1 MVDSCEEMIHISDAI
16 INHITFGSDD
26 ASLAA
31 FRHMLHRVQRTAHP
45 LGSIDFNKLIPMPP
59 ELKIEC
65 GSRKDAGLKLYREFV
80 AVSSAVSLST
90 LHAPETVRAAQVT
103 AHLEKWDAKE
113 KADPELWEL
122 GKSAFQN
129 IQKYGVPTWY
139 EWSTQHWGT
148 KWNAYQCRP
157 LNDKDD
163 TMEFLTANGSVPRLV
178 AAISRRYPDQEI
190 TYRWADENLGH
201 NVGEIVFKNGE
212 QIEMD
217 ILPDS
222 SRAAYEMAAE
232 LTGIDL
238 ASCNLFLT
246 ADKSTYE
253 YQENPPPGAQKQK
266 KKARGQG
273 KDR

>member
-1 MVDSCEEMIHISDAI
+1 MP
-16 INHITFGSDD
+16 NHVTNQITFGED
-26 ASLAA
+26 AASQAA
-31 FRHMLHRVQRTAHP
+31 FQRMLHELRSEDGP

-65 GSRKDAGLKLYREFV
+65 GSRTDSGLKLYKEFM
-80 AVSSAVSLST
+80 AESAAVSLST
-90 LHAPETVRAAQVT
+90 LHAPEAERTAQVT

-129 IQKYGVPTWY
+129 IQKYGSPTWY
-139 EWSTQHWGT
+139 EWSIQHWDT

-157 LNDKDD
+157 LTEKDD
-163 TMEFLTANGSVPRLV
+163 TMVFLTAWSSVPKLV
-178 AAISRRYPDQEI
+178 AAISKKYRHQEI
-190 TYRWADENLGH
+190 TYRWADEDLGH

-212 QIEMD
+212 QIEVD
-217 ILPDS
+217 IPADG
-222 SRAAYEMAAE
+222 SRMAYEMAAE
-232 LTGIDL
+232 LTGLDL
-238 ASCNLFLT
+238 ADCNLYLT

-253 YQENPPPGAQKQK
+253 HRKDPPPSAQKQTK
-266 KKARGQG
+266 KTRGQG

>member
-1 MVDSCEEMIHISDAI
+1 MP
-16 INHITFGSDD
+16 NHVTNQITFGADSV
-26 ASLAA
+26 SLAA
-31 FRHMLHRVQRTAHP
+31 FQHMLHELQAEGQP
-45 LGSIDFNKLIPMPP
+45 LGSIDFNKLVPMPP

-65 GSRKDAGLKLYREFV
+65 GSRTDAGLKLYKEFIAEST
-80 AVSSAVSLST
+80 AVSIGT
-90 LHAPETVRAAQVT
+90 LHVSDSVRTAQVA

-113 KADPELWEL
+113 KADPALWEL

-129 IQKYGVPTWY
+129 IQKYGAPSWY
-139 EWSTQHWGT
+139 EWSIQHWGT
-148 KWNAYQCRP
+148 KWNAYQCLP
-157 LNDKDD
+157 LNEKDD
-163 TMEFLTANGSVPRLV
+163 TMEFLTAWSSVPRLV
-178 AAISRRYPDQEI
+178 AAMSQKYPNQEI
-190 TYRWADENLGH
+190 TYRWADEDLGR

-212 QIEMD
+212 QIEVD
-217 ILPDS
+217 IPAVDS
-222 SRAAYEMAAE
+222 RVAYEMAAE

-266 KKARGQG
+266 KKARGQS

>member
-1 MVDSCEEMIHISDAI
+1 MP
-16 INHITFGSDD
+16 NHVTNQITFGADS

-31 FRHMLHRVQRTAHP
+31 FQHMLHELQAEGQP

-65 GSRKDAGLKLYREFV
+65 GYRTDAGLKLYKKFMAESA
-80 AVSSAVSLST
+80 AVSIST
-90 LHAPETVRAAQVT
+90 LHVSDSMRTAQVT
-103 AHLEKWDAKE
+103 AHLEKWDAKG
-113 KADPELWEL
+113 KADPGLWEL
-122 GKSAFQN
+122 GKSAFRN
-129 IQKYGVPTWY
+129 IQKYGAPTWY
-139 EWSTQHWGT
+139 EWSIQHWGT

-157 LNDKDD
+157 LNEKDD
-163 TMEFLTANGSVPRLV
+163 TMEFLTANGSVPKLV
-178 AAISRRYPDQEI
+178 ATISRKYPNQKI

-217 ILPDS
+217 IFANG

-232 LTGIDL
+232 VTGVGL
-238 ASCNLFLT
+238 ADCGLFLT
-246 ADKSTYE
+246 ADKITYE
-253 YQENPPPGAQKQK
+253 RRKDPSDSTPKHQK
-266 KKARGQG
+266 KTKRQG